1 MNKKRKRSPERKI
14 TDEKRSKVG
23 NVLLRAE
30 KIQNWCA
37 EESVKNIKGRETIM
51 VINITKRNETM
62 ILIVHR
68 KNFNYINIKHS
79 TIQYIRIKLLTT
91 SHGQNETFET
101 FSNKNKNSRSKKKKI
116 PREILT
122 MDFPSAL
129 GCSRLPAKVRTYKIY
144 SYRVKLRK
152 SRKERKFQRKPMEGI
167 EEDIRWSGGN
177 KRKMKLL

>member
-1 MNKKRKRSPERKI
+1 
-14 TDEKRSKVG
+14 
-23 NVLLRAE
+23 
-30 KIQNWCA
+30 
-37 EESVKNIKGRETIM
+37 
-51 VINITKRNETM
+51 M

-177 KRKMKLL
+177 KRKMKLLQRRKMTFPMVREGKAPKNQAGVGWVTRDRNICPCFRFQ